1 MLRWPSPFFC
11 VVSHERQYSC
21 IWGLSGVGLCS
32 PLLAT
37 ASTRPAAGLEALA
50 AYHEKREERLDSSH
64 GSDAFGLMA
73 IAYEEPAATRRFQ
86 IVYPRIGIA

>member
-1 MLRWPSPFFC
+1 
-11 VVSHERQYSC
+11 VVSHERQYS
-21 IWGLSGVGLCS
+21 LVSGVGLCS

-37 ASTRPAAGLEALA
+37 ASTRLAAGLEALA